1 MVTPGL
7 ASRDIAPLP
16 LLRPP
21 AFAEPERRVS
31 PPPPPVAPV
40 PAAAPPAVSGRVAAL
55 ANVETSRPGRMTD
68 AETGRPAD
76 SARAPRSIEPVRVAP
91 PVTAALPAEPP
102 TRPPVARAVVAR
114 ATPPAPGFWIQVGAF
129 RSAATAGRV
138 AERVRGEILIAPAGT
153 TAEPLLRV
161 RVGPFANR
169 AQAAARLRE
178 FQSLGYQPF
187 IAAER

>member
-1 MVTPGL
+1 
-7 ASRDIAPLP
+7 
-16 LLRPP
+16 
-21 AFAEPERRVS
+21 
-31 PPPPPVAPV
+31 
-40 PAAAPPAVSGRVAAL
+40 
-55 ANVETSRPGRMTD
+55 MTD
-68 AETGRPAD
+68 AEPGQPTDPA
-76 SARAPRSIEPVRVAP
+76 RVPRSVEPVRVP
-91 PVTAALPAEPP
+91 PPMTAALPAEPP
-102 TRPPVARAVVAR
+102 ARPPAARPVVAR

-153 TAEPLLRV
+153 STEPLLRV

-169 AQAAARLRE
+169 ALAVARLRE